1 MHAMTLWQVIRSLT
15 RSLHCPVLQDLAL
28 DGERGAPQWLQVVAA
43 DFMGCRFLLGF
54 RGRLRGVLE
63 RFCTL
68 PVRPFRTV
76 TAPSTCKES
85 ASTLSTTGTVAEMQ
99 VLDARGTRLA
109 AVVVVAAATEKGGLE
124 AGKAGGTEWDFFGV
138 TTIDIHAGN
147 GPAPGKNAILFGI
160 PSPPWS
166 ITPQPQQ

>member
-1 MHAMTLWQVIRSLT
+1 MHAMTLWQVLRSLT
-15 RSLHCPVLQDLAL
+15 RALHCPVLQDLAL

-85 ASTLSTTGTVAEMQ
+85 ASTLSRNGTVAEMQ
-99 VLDARGTRLA
+99 VLEARGMQLSLSQQPLRRGDLKRGRLG
-109 AVVVVAAATEKGGLE
+109 VQRGISLECRGMGLHQE
-124 AGKAGGTEWDFFGV
+124 RT
-138 TTIDIHAGN
+138 
-147 GPAPGKNAILFGI
+147 LFYLE
-160 PSPPWS
+160 SPPHWS
-166 ITPQPQQ
+166 ITPPPQQ